1 MRIRRVLPVLIVMV
15 MVIAACGDDDA
26 SINNDGGNGSN
37 TEATTADGS
46 DTGGSDS
53 GAQGGGGGSAG
64 FVTLGDET
72 ITLDSARCF
81 LQPQDAAAGGGQ
93 ILATAQ
99 GFGTNAAGDQV
110 AVDFSRFSEDSQF
123 AGDDVK
129 VDIGDPFSDSA
140 VSYGGSVAI
149 GGVDLSGSTVSAT
162 GFVLNNFADFSELL
176 AHFEINC

>member
-1 MRIRRVLPVLIVMV
+1 MRIRRVLPILVVALTF
-15 MVIAACGDDDA
+15 IAACGDDDA
-26 SINNDGGNGSN
+26 SSNTEADTSSN
-37 TEATTADGS
+37 TEATASGGS
-46 DTGGSDS
+46 DTGGSDTGS
-53 GAQGGGGGSAG
+53 QGGGGSAG
-64 FVTLGDET
+64 FVTLGGET

-99 GFGTNAAGDQV
+99 GSGTNAAGDEV

-129 VDIGDPFSDSA
+129 VDVGDPFSDSA
-140 VSYGGSVAI
+140 VSFGGSVEI

-162 GFVLNNFADFSELL
+162 GFVLNNFSDFSEVV
-176 AHFEINC
+176 ADFEINC